1 MKSWKAGLAAV
12 VAAGVALAP
21 SVAQAQ
27 FTTFTSFA
35 AWSAAVSNP
44 GLDTFNDLAI
54 ASTPSPLNRTTTGT
68 AYNYRATSV
77 GPGSNLFFP
86 AGNSAD
92 PWLSNNSAV
101 DDIVFDNFSA
111 SVRGIGGLFF
121 GSDINGSFL
130 PGITI
135 NIAATNAGG
144 TFNYTIP
151 NSLTTS
157 FFGVVSSG
165 AITSF
170 RIGVTQ
176 TPGVAPSWVTANDL
190 RLAAAPAVVIP
201 EPSTYALLA
210 TGLVALGVAAR
221 RRRRA

>member
-1 MKSWKAGLAAV
+1 V
-12 VAAGVALAP
+12 QP
-21 SVAQAQ
+21 CR
-27 FTTFTSFA
+27 T
-35 AWSAAVSNP
+35 P

-54 ASTPSPLNRTTTGT
+54 ANTPSPLNRTTTGT
-68 AYNYRATSV
+68 AYNYRASSV
-77 GPGSNLFFP
+77 GTGSNTFFP
-86 AGNSAD
+86 AGTVAD
-92 PWLSNNSAV
+92 TWLANNAAD
-101 DDIVFDNFSA
+101 DDILFNNFSA

-121 GSDINGSFL
+121 GSNIAGAFL
-130 PGITI
+130 PGATI

-170 RIGVTQ
+170 RLGVTQ
-176 TPGVAPSWVTANDL
+176 PPGAVNWVTANDL

-210 TGLVALGVAAR
+210 TGLVALGVAAC